1 MRDDLS
7 RLRDVIR
14 AIDRIQE
21 EIRVPRAIF
30 AEDPK
35 LQVWVLY
42 HLQIIGEAA
51 RGLSD
56 DFRQRHRDPVWL
68 KTVGLR
74 NILVHHYFEIDEEL
88 IWQVVEQDLPSFRE
102 TALTALR
109 RLEAEQE
116 L

>member
-7 RLRDVIR
+7 RLRDIVR

-21 EIRVPRAIF
+21 ETRVPRSRF

-51 RGLSD
+51 RSLSAG
-56 DFRQRHRDPVWL
+56 FRQLFPDPVWS
-68 KTVGLR
+68 KAVGLR

-88 IWQVVEQDLPSFRE
+88 IWQVVEQDLPPFRE
-102 TALTALR
+102 TATAALR
-109 RLEAEQE
+109 QLEARQT
-116 L
+116 